1 MPTSTAAVAF
11 RPAGDSDR
19 EFLAEVY
26 ASTRE
31 EELAPVPWA
40 EVEKVAFLRSQ
51 FEAQDRYYRQH
62 YPAAEYLVVV
72 ADGALAGRLY
82 VARLARSQDIRI
94 VDIALLPQF
103 RGHGIG
109 REALAGVLEEGNRLG
124 WRVSIHVERN
134 NRALLFYERLG
145 FRLAEDK
152 GVYLFLVREPVS

>member
-19 EFLAEVY
+19 EFLAAVY

-31 EELAPVPWA
+31 DELAPVPWA
-40 EVEKVAFLRSQ
+40 EAEKVAFLLSQ

-82 VARLARSQDIRI
+82 VARLVGSRDIRI
-94 VDIALLPQF
+94 VDIALLPPF

-134 NRALLFYERLG
+134 NRALSFYERLG